1 MDTLVNW
8 YITVALNCI
17 FLMTNSTKH
26 LSMYYLDTC
35 LSLDQCLLKS
45 IYHILI
51 GWSLFVIEV

>member
-1 MDTLVNW
+1 M
-8 YITVALNCI
+8 I
-17 FLMTNSTKH
+17 NSAEH

-51 GWSLFVIEV
+51 GWSLFIIDLFVFFDYLLFDY